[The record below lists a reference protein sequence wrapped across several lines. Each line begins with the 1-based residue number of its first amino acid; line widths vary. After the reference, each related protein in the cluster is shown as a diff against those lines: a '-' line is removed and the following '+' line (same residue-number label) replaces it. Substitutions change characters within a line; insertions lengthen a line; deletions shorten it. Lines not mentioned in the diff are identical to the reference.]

1 MQRVKDFLS
10 GARVDA
16 TSSPPYLLSVRSS
29 KTFILVTICIAVFT
43 DVFLYGIIVPVIP
56 FTLASRASVPQSSVQ
71 SYVSILLAVY
81 GAALLVASPLAGWY
95 ADKSSSRRLPL
106 LIGLL
111 ALAGATIM
119 LCLARTVALLIVG
132 RILQGLSAAIVW
144 TVGQAL
150 LVDTVGQKDIGQILG
165 YVSISMS
172 VGILLAPLLGG
183 IVYERSGYYPVFYM
197 AFGLIALDILLRM
210 VLIEKKIARQWLKD
224 EIVDSGV
231 VSRPEGVFRDTK
243 KLGAHASRH
252 QQESQYA
259 KNLGEDKLRLSTAG
273 AIGEETKSGETSPE
287 DIEHVAS
294 GGALPDDRKIPEAAQ
309 STPTP
314 YRKPTK
320 WPPVLTLLKSRRL
333 LTALWGWIVQ
343 GSQVTAFDSVIPLY
357 VERTFGWNS
366 TGAGLIFLA
375 IMIPGFAAPLVG
387 WASDKYG
394 PRWLTVIGF
403 MLAVPFWVLLRLVTH
418 DSLGQK
424 VLLCAL
430 LFLIGITLT
439 LVNAPLM
446 AEITYVVEAKER
458 ESPGRFGPSGAYA
471 QAYGLFVTAF
481 AAGSLIGPL
490 WSGYVVESAG
500 WGTMAWSLG
509 LFGVSGAIPC
519 LIWTGGLITEVNAKS
534 GEERAIGKVALGRM
548 GDAAPR
554 LEGNVV

>member
-10 GARVDA
+10 GARVDG
-16 TSSPPYLLSVRSS
+16 TSSPPYLLSIRSS
-29 KTFILVTICIAVFT
+29 KTFILITICIAVFT

-56 FTLASRASVPQSSVQ
+56 FALASRASVPQSSVQ

-183 IVYERSGYYPVFYM
+183 IVYERAGYYPVFYM
-197 AFGLIALDILLRM
+197 AFCLIALDILLRM

-224 EIVDSGV
+224 EAVESDV
-231 VSRPEGVFRDTK
+231 VPGPEGAFKDME
-243 KLGAHASRH
+243 KLGADALRHRQGSQHA
-252 QQESQYA
+252 E
-259 KNLGEDKLRLSTAG
+259 NLGEDKLGLSTAG
-273 AIGEETKSGETSPE
+273 AIGGETKSGDTSPE
-287 DIEHVAS
+287 DTNHEAS
-294 GGALPDDRKIPEAAQ
+294 GGTLPHDRKIHEAQ

-314 YRKPTK
+314 FQKPTK

-343 GSQVTAFDSVIPLY
+343 GSQMTAFDSVIPLY

-375 IMIPGFAAPLVG
+375 IMIPGFAAPLAG

-394 PRWLTVIGF
+394 PRWLIVTGF

-519 LIWTGGLITEVNAKS
+519 LVWTGGLITEVNAKS
-534 GEERAIGKVALGRM
+534 GEERAIGKGGLGKLN
-548 GDAAPR
+548 AAPR
-554 LEGNVV
+554 LGGDVV

>member
-1 MQRVKDFLS
+1 MERMKHFLS
-10 GARVDA
+10 GAKQDV
-16 TSSPPYLLSVRSS
+16 TSSPPYLLSLRSS

-43 DVFLYGIIVPVIP
+43 DIFLYGIIVPVIP
-56 FTLASRASVPQSSVQ
+56 FALASRASVPQSSVQ

-81 GAALLVASPLAGWY
+81 GTALLVASPLAGWY

-111 ALAGATIM
+111 ALAGATS
-119 LCLARTVALLIVG
+119 LARTIALLVLG
-132 RILQGLSAAIVW
+132 RILQGISAAIVW
-144 TVGQAL
+144 TVGEAL
-150 LVDTVGQKDIGQILG
+150 LVDTVGQKDRGQTLG

-183 IVYERSGYYPVFYM
+183 VVYERAGYYPVFYM
-197 AFGLIALDILLRM
+197 AFALIALDILLRM
-210 VLIEKKIARQWLKD
+210 VLIEKKIARQWLKED
-224 EIVDSGV
+224 VHDSEGA
-231 VSRPEGVFRDTK
+231 SSPEELSQDPE
-243 KLGAHASRH
+243 KLGTVTASDQQGSQHA
-252 QQESQYA
+252 E
-259 KNLGEDKLRLSTAG
+259 KLGEHKLGLSTAG
-273 AIGEETKSGETSPE
+273 VIGRGTTSGEVSPE
-287 DIEHVAS
+287 D
-294 GGALPDDRKIPEAAQ
+294 
-309 STPTP
+309 
-314 YRKPTK
+314 PTK

-333 LTALWGWIVQ
+333 LTALWGWIVE
-343 GSQVTAFDSVIPLY
+343 GSQMTAFDSVIPLY
-357 VERTFGWNS
+357 VQRTFGWNS

-394 PRWLTVIGF
+394 PRWLTVTRF

-458 ESPGRFGPSGAYA
+458 ETPGRFGPSGAYA

-490 WSGYVVESAG
+490 WSGYVVEEAG

-519 LIWTGGLITEVNAKS
+519 LIYTGGLITEVNAKS
-534 GEERAIGKVALGRM
+534 GEERAIGKGALVNMSAALRAE
-548 GDAAPR
+548 GD
-554 LEGNVV
+554 VV

>member
-224 EIVDSGV
+224 EIVDSG
-231 VSRPEGVFRDTK
+231 
-243 KLGAHASRH
+243 
-252 QQESQYA
+252 
-259 KNLGEDKLRLSTAG
+259 
-273 AIGEETKSGETSPE
+273 ETKSAETSPE
-287 DIEHVAS
+287 DIDHVAS

>member
-1 MQRVKDFLS
+1 MKKVKHFLS
-10 GARVDA
+10 GARKDV
-16 TSSPPYLLSVRSS
+16 TSSPPYLLLLRSS

-43 DVFLYGIIVPVIP
+43 DIFLYGIIVPVIP
-56 FTLASRASVPQSSVQ
+56 FALASRASVPQSSVQ

-95 ADKSSSRRLPL
+95 ADRSSSRRLPL

-111 ALAGATIM
+111 ALAGSTVI
-119 LCLARTVALLIVG
+119 LCLARTIALLVLG
-132 RILQGLSAAIVW
+132 RILQGISAAIVW

-183 IVYERSGYYPVFYM
+183 VVYERAGYYPVFYM

-224 EIVDSGV
+224 EVPDSEAASSPEEL
-231 VSRPEGVFRDTK
+231 SRDAE
-243 KLGAHASRH
+243 KLGTVTGSHE
-252 QQESQYA
+252 QGSQRDE
-259 KNLGEDKLRLSTAG
+259 KLEEDKLGLSTTG
-273 AIGEETKSGETSPE
+273 AIGWGTTPGEVSLE
-287 DIEHVAS
+287 NFEQVAAS
-294 GGALPDDRKIPEAAQ
+294 GGRNSDDRKIPEAQ
-309 STPTP
+309 TTPTP
-314 YRKPTK
+314 TRKRTK

-343 GSQVTAFDSVIPLY
+343 GSQMTAFDSVIPLY
-357 VERTFGWNS
+357 VQRTFGWNS

-394 PRWLTVIGF
+394 PRWLTVTGF

-458 ESPGRFGPSGAYA
+458 EDPGRFGPSGAYA

-534 GEERAIGKVALGRM
+534 GEERAIGKGALVNRG
-548 GDAAPR
+548 AALR
-554 LEGNVV
+554 AEDDVV

>member
-1 MQRVKDFLS
+1 M
-10 GARVDA
+10 
-16 TSSPPYLLSVRSS
+16 
-29 KTFILVTICIAVFT
+29 
-43 DVFLYGIIVPVIP
+43 
-56 FTLASRASVPQSSVQ
+56 
-71 SYVSILLAVY
+71 
-81 GAALLVASPLAGWY
+81 
-95 ADKSSSRRLPL
+95 
-106 LIGLL
+106 
-111 ALAGATIM
+111 
-119 LCLARTVALLIVG
+119 LIVG

-231 VSRPEGVFRDTK
+231 VSGPEGVFRDTE

-252 QQESQYA
+252 QQGSQYA

-357 VERTFGWNS
+357 VERTFSWNS